1 MIICGGVVSIAKRV
15 EEGGQAMK
23 SLEMCV
29 KESYANDLTKS
40 RDVSEKGKKSR
51 ARRPSNEEPRNVC
64 GRIVRKRSY
73 KVEGRE

>member
-40 RDVSEKGKKSR
+40 RDVSEKGRR
-51 ARRPSNEEPRNVC
+51 AER
-64 GRIVRKRSY
+64 GRGGFI
-73 KVEGRE
+73 